1 MQLGAALRLAPAA
14 WLAASVAA
22 PARAAVAFSRVRP
35 GDPAWPDAARWKELE
50 AAVGGSLLALRSP
63 FADCLGAASAP
74 ACTQRFTSASN
85 PYVMSDDPALT
96 QTFGWVDAW
105 SLRASAYAV
114 AARRTA
120 DVVAAVNFART
131 HRLRLVVKGGGHSYQ
146 GTSNAR
152 RFAAGLDP
160 QHVRR

>member
-14 WLAASVAA
+14 WLAAWVAA
-22 PARAAVAFSRVRP
+22 PARAAVAFSRLRP

-85 PYVMSDDPALT
+85 PYFMAT
-96 QTFGWVDAW
+96 T
-105 SLRASAYAV
+105 
-114 AARRTA
+114 RR
-120 DVVAAVNFART
+120 
-131 HRLRLVVKGGGHSYQ
+131 
-146 GTSNAR
+146 
-152 RFAAGLDP
+152 
-160 QHVRR
+160 